1 MLVELAESGGLPV
14 KTIAYMA
21 LHYGKPYIQYAIRSV
36 IDAVSEFHIL
46 YSDKP
51 SHGYATNAVCP
62 DTEDELHELAWSAAG
77 TKLRWNKGTWQQ
89 ENQQRNAI
97 TQYAPDADVVLVVDS
112 DEVWR
117 PETLEILRDYSIF
130 SNSHILI
137 PLFHFYHNFSHAMIH
152 DLAAPPR
159 ILLPK
164 APPGV
169 MVLGMDY
176 AISHFGY
183 CQPVEYLRYKLSC
196 HGHKAELRFTPDEYV
211 AMYLDRNRWT
221 DLHPVGHQWE
231 VAEKILPLDYM
242 PAFMKEHPYFNLEY
256 VE

>member
-1 MLVELAESGGLPV
+1 M
-14 KTIAYMA
+14 KTVAYMA

-36 IDAVSEFHIL
+36 IDVVSEFHIL

-51 SHGYATNAVCP
+51 SHGYATNMVCP
-62 DTEDELHELAWSAAG
+62 DTENDLHALAWESAG
-77 TKLRWNKGTWQQ
+77 LKLKWHNGDWKQ

-97 TQYAPDADVVLVVDS
+97 AQYAPDADIVLVVDS

-117 PETLEILRDYSIF
+117 PETLDLLMGNYDIYKS
-130 SNSHILI
+130 SYVAI
-137 PLFHFYHNFSHAMIH
+137 PLYHFYHNFRHAMIN
-152 DLAAPPR
+152 DPASPPR
-159 ILLPK
+159 ILFPK
-164 APPGV
+164 NA
-169 MVLGMDY
+169 GMPFTVTSLKY

-211 AMYLDRNRWT
+211 AMYLDRNHWT

-231 VAEKILPLDYM
+231 RAEVVRPLDYM
-242 PAFMKEHPYFNLEY
+242 PAFMKEHPYFNLEW